1 MERILEVSGLSK
13 SFGRQQILKRIDFS
27 VEPGTCVSFI
37 GENGA
42 GKSTLGKCL
51 VGVHQPDSG
60 EIKFQ
65 GNEVS
70 LGSPRAAMKLGI
82 GLLPQELAYVPE
94 MTAFENIV
102 LGIWPAKFGF
112 TSAGSMRRKV
122 DAELGRLGLDLDI
135 SRRMS
140 ELSLAERQLVEI
152 VKALI
157 RRADL
162 LVLDEPTAALSSKE
176 SNDLIDLLLRLK
188 ADGLSAIYISHRM
201 DEVSRFSDV
210 VNVLRNGEIVLSARP
225 EDTTDRELITAM
237 LGQAPG
243 SLKATEGSTRGE
255 VACSLREITADTV
268 PPLRSVSLE
277 VHEGEL
283 LGVFGV
289 RGSGQDVIGELLG
302 GMRSDITGSITIAGK
317 EYPSFPNPFAS
328 QRAGIS
334 YVPAERKRNGL
345 VLGMSIRA
353 NIVMPIARTVSKF
366 FGIINASAE
375 REISRRYA
383 RDLDVRYASMAQA
396 VGELSGG
403 NQQKVLLSSRLA
415 QHPKVLVLHEPTRG
429 VDIGARL
436 QIHEHLRELA
446 AAGMACLLITSDV
459 EEVVAVSDRIIVMR
473 DGVITAELHGSD
485 RSQQNTI
492 AYATGAE
499 Q

>member
-1 MERILEVSGLSK
+1 MTRILEVSGLSK

-51 VGVHQPDSG
+51 VGVHQPDAG
-60 EIKFQ
+60 EIRYR
-65 GNEVS
+65 GETVN
-70 LGSPRAAMKLGI
+70 LGSPRAAMRLGI

-102 LGIWPAKFGF
+102 LGIWPASLGF
-112 TSAGSMRRKV
+112 TSAGRMRRTV
-122 DAELGRLGLDLDI
+122 DAELDRLGLSLDV

-188 ADGLSAIYISHRM
+188 GDGLSAIYISHRM

-225 EDTTDRELITAM
+225 EETSDRELITAM

-243 SLKATEGSTRGE
+243 SLTASSGVAVGE
-255 VACSLREITADTV
+255 VACSLRDVTADTV
-268 PPLRSVSLE
+268 PPLRSLSLD
-277 VHEGEL
+277 VHEGEV

-289 RGSGQDVIGELLG
+289 RGSGQDVIGEFLG
-302 GMRSDITGSITIAGK
+302 GMRSDVDGSILVGGEEHT
-317 EYPSFPNPFAS
+317 SFANPFAS

-353 NIVMPIARTVSKF
+353 NIVMPIARRVSRLL
-366 FGIINASAE
+366 GIINASAE

-415 QHPKVLVLHEPTRG
+415 QAPKVLVLHEPTRG

-446 AAGMACLLITSDV
+446 SAGMACLLITSDV
-459 EEVVAVSDRIIVMR
+459 EEVVAVSDRILVMR
-473 DGVITAELHGSD
+473 DGLVTAELRGAD

-499 Q
+499 R